1 MLKLELLRYTNRNNR
16 RIYNVITFIF
26 IILKL
31 KQPQLLPPQLVVNQQ
46 FQMAYLSYVKEL
58 LMYLSPKAGFVA
70 DLEIAAMNELGNQL
84 SMVVY

>member
-1 MLKLELLRYTNRNNR
+1 MLKLELSRYTNRNIP
-16 RIYNVITFIF
+16 RIYNVITIF
-26 IILKL
+26 LLKL

-46 FQMAYLSYVKEL
+46 FQMAYLSYVKEF

-84 SMVVY
+84 SMVIY